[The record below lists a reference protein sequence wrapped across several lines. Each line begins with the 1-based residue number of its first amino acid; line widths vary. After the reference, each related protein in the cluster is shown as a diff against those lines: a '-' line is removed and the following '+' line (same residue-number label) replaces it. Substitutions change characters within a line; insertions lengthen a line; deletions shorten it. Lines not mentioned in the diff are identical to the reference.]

1 MRKLAAA
8 AVIVFGA
15 SQGAAVQLLL
25 LMFVCGTALALQ
37 LAAAPYRAVTVWD
50 DTDFGMGPG
59 SGVVAAAEP
68 QHDQDHGKQQQPQG
82 SGRFFG
88 PSQSL
93 TRRHTTSLALQGSLG
108 QPAGATGC
116 APQDPAAGGPRRLYL
131 YHPYTRPVYDAVN
144 WAETAA
150 LAALLLTVYFAL
162 YLTYTGGSTMVLS
175 VLIGVTNGLMMAV
188 LALLV
193 LHLSS
198 MWVTRG
204 ASRGELATRVG
215 RSGTKGR
222 GRGQSVCCVR
232 LKPCVGKLGQGSYT
246 KSLSWPRQ
254 GCRIC
259 LSASVLAVTLPL
271 APITAPRGRRAI
283 MQERRLRQSTLQNYI
298 LMSAAA
304 MAFPCCV
311 LPDACRVMLCL
322 WFAAAAYPPPW
333 GWLCC
338 VCCAER

>member
-1 MRKLAAA
+1 
-8 AVIVFGA
+8 
-15 SQGAAVQLLL
+15 
-25 LMFVCGTALALQ
+25 MFVCGTALALQ

-82 SGRFFG
+82 SGRVFG

-198 MWVTRG
+198 M
-204 ASRGELATRVG
+204 
-215 RSGTKGR
+215 
-222 GRGQSVCCVR
+222 
-232 LKPCVGKLGQGSYT
+232 
-246 KSLSWPRQ
+246 
-254 GCRIC
+254 
-259 LSASVLAVTLPL
+259 
-271 APITAPRGRRAI
+271 AI

-311 LPDACRVMLCL
+311 LPDADDISAQNKKSDGASSRNLQ
-322 WFAAAAYPPPW
+322 PPPHGATSSGTSARGRLSAGTAAGSVSSVSGRCGGGGVMGGISGKNW
-333 GWLCC
+333 P
-338 VCCAER
+338 EREAKQ